1 VPDGGG
7 VVAEFV
13 RLALRLDRIVPG
25 LVGAHLG
32 DPALHREVDAEPLT
46 SAEDVLRGAARLVER
61 VPGAGFPAHR
71 AQVLLAQLDA
81 VACTAERLAGRLVPF
96 VEEVRRCLG
105 VPIGP
110 GDEDGYRAAHRELES
125 LLPGPGSLAERL
137 AAHRRRDELP
147 ADRVLP
153 AARELAAALRA
164 LAHRPY
170 RLPGDESVAFE
181 PVAGAPWA
189 GLHQHRGRHR
199 SVVRVNTGTRLR
211 AGQLV
216 NLVAHEA
223 YPGHHTELCRLQ
235 DGPIAAG
242 GQLEHTAS
250 LVLSPCSAVSEG
262 LADTGLFAL
271 VGPGWG
277 PWAAG
282 VLAGTG
288 VRVDGELVERVDAAM
303 TGLLRV
309 RQDAALLLHDRGA
322 GEEAARRH
330 LRRWL
335 LVDDERAGQMLAFLT
350 HPVWRSYTSTYVEG
364 YLLVREHLGSHPATA
379 RTRHAALLGRPTLP
393 AQLTGNSAATP
404 CVAPTTG

>member
-7 VVAEFV
+7 VAADFV
-13 RLALRLDRIVPG
+13 RLALHLDRIVPG

-32 DPALHREVDAEPLT
+32 DPALRRRIDAEPPM
-46 SAEDVLRGAARLVER
+46 SADDVLRGAARLVER
-61 VPGAGFPAHR
+61 VPDAGFPAHR
-71 AQVLLAQLDA
+71 AEVLLAQLDA
-81 VACTAERLAGRLVPF
+81 VACTAERLAGRPVPF

-105 VPIGP
+105 VSVGP
-110 GDEDGYRAAHRELES
+110 GDEDAYRAAHRELDA
-125 LLPGPGSLAERL
+125 LLPGPGPLAERL
-137 AAHRRRDELP
+137 AGHRRRDELP

-153 AARELAAALRA
+153 AARELSAGLRA

-170 RLPGDESVAFE
+170 RLPADESVALE
-181 PVAGAPWA
+181 PVATAPWA

-211 AGQLV
+211 TGQLV
-216 NLVAHEA
+216 QLVAHEA

-262 LADTGLFAL
+262 LADAGLAAL

-277 PWAAG
+277 AWAAG
-282 VLAGTG
+282 LLAGTG
-288 VRVDGELVERVDAAM
+288 VRMDGELVERVDAAM

-309 RQDAALLLHDRGA
+309 RQDAALLLHDRRA
-322 GEEAARRH
+322 GEQAARRH

-350 HPVWRSYTSTYVEG
+350 HPVWRSYTTTYVEG

-379 RTRHAALLGRPTLP
+379 RNRHAALLGRPTLP
-393 AQLTGNSAATP
+393 TQLAGKSSARP
-404 CVAPTTG
+404 CAAPTTG